1 MGIKKANLKEIFVL
15 EFWGFLNA
23 GNVIFE
29 TLYGGQFMP
38 STQFIILNYPIILSH
53 WLSTTVF
60 LETYP
65 FLMKEPGC
73 RLPTPKGC
81 LPTWL
86 TYWWNLLK
94 LHYCLIGSVPSLAA
108 GLAFGG
114 ISALGAYQTSSNP
127 RNVWVML
134 GKNILTLCNNRPF
147 LSYLW
152 SHFQSKSC
160 CSSFHSHAN

>member
-1 MGIKKANLKEIFVL
+1 MLELLRWSIYTINSVDNTKLPCYTLPPTQHHSFFRNL
-15 EFWGFLNA
+15 
-23 GNVIFE
+23 
-29 TLYGGQFMP
+29 P
-38 STQFIILNYPIILSH
+38 
-53 WLSTTVF
+53 
-60 LETYP
+60 P

-94 LHYCLIGSVPSLAA
+94 LHNCLIGSVPSLAA

-134 GKNILTLCNNRPF
+134 GKNILTLCNNKPF
-147 LSYLW
+147 PSYLS